1 MNIEAK
7 PAIRKESMRIA
18 GTHAKTDDVV
28 EVLNPYTNEVIGT
41 VPAGRPEHVREAFAK
56 ARAFR
61 PKLTRYERQR
71 ILQTAAEMLR
81 DRKARVRAADHRRIR
96 VVLEGFSL

>member
-1 MNIEAK
+1 MNIEAR

-41 VPAGRPEHVREAFAK
+41 VPAGRPEHVRRGLRQGARLSAEAH
-56 ARAFR
+56 
-61 PKLTRYERQR
+61 PL
-71 ILQTAAEMLR
+71 
-81 DRKARVRAADHRRIR
+81 
-96 VVLEGFSL
+96 